1 MYRFKN
7 LEDSYKIYVRH
18 SLPDDTYNSYSAKI
32 DLTAHKTEKGDYLF
46 TLLSRHDV
54 MVDDDKP
61 GHASDVVLTEIGDIF
76 YPIILSVSQTRKI
89 TGVENFDEIK
99 ERWEKKRDELLKK
112 YPTFELEQHFKASEK
127 NMKDKDS
134 FYEVLQRDAFI
145 QFYFLPVEKDV
156 MTFDLHNF
164 PKHGYKMMY
173 YGIKNKKE
181 STPECESYPVS
192 PAFGYSNIK
201 KTDGTLTC
209 SQTKEGDYEN
219 MELMVNLLMDE
230 YTYYRRKVILS
241 RDESFKR
248 AVNLWLY

>member
-46 TLLSRHDV
+46 TLLNRHDV
-54 MVDDDKP
+54 LVDDERP
-61 GHASDVVLTEIGDIF
+61 EQASDVVLTEIGDSF
-76 YPIILSVSQTRKI
+76 YPIILSVSQERKI
-89 TGVENFDEIK
+89 ISVENFDEIK
-99 ERWEKKRDELLKK
+99 ERWEKKREELLKK
-112 YPTFELEQHFKASEK
+112 YPTFELEQHFKASGK
-127 NMKDKDS
+127 NMNDKDS
-134 FYEVLQRDAFI
+134 FYKVLQRDAFI
-145 QFYFLPVEKDV
+145 QFYFLPVENDV

-181 STPECESYPVS
+181 STPETENYLVS
-192 PAFGYSNIK
+192 PAFGNSEIK
-201 KTDGTLTC
+201 HTDGTLSC
-209 SQTKEGDYEN
+209 HQSKEGDYES

-230 YTYYRRKVILS
+230 YTYYRRKVTLS
-241 RDESFKR
+241 RDENFKR
-248 AVNLWLY
+248 SVNLWLY